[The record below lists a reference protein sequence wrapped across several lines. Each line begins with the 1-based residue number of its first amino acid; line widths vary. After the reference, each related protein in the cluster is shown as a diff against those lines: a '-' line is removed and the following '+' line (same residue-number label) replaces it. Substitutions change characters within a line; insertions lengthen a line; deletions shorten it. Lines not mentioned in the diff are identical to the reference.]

1 MDAATLTTIAYAG
14 IAAFGAIL
22 TALALL
28 AVRRAPSPRMALV
41 ASGFL
46 LITLQGV
53 AVGLGLLTVGWSAS
67 DLLLV
72 SALFEAVLLGVL
84 FVATLVR

>member
-1 MDAATLTTIAYAG
+1 MDTSTLTTIAYAG
-14 IAAFGAIL
+14 IAVFGAVL
-22 TALALL
+22 TTLAVL
-28 AVRRAPSPRMALV
+28 AVRRAPSTRMALV
-41 ASGFL
+41 AAGFL

-53 AVGLGLLTVGWSAS
+53 AVGLGLLTVGWSPS

>member
-1 MDAATLTTIAYAG
+1 MDVATVTTIAYAG

-22 TALALL
+22 TGLALL
-28 AVRRAPSPRMALV
+28 AVRRAPSARMALV

-53 AVGLGLLTVGWSAS
+53 AVGLGLLTVGWNPS

-72 SALFEAVLLGVL
+72 SALFEAALLGVL